1 MKKEK
6 LLSVGILTY
15 NQSVYIRRCLESV
28 LMQKVGFDYEV
39 VIGDDC
45 STDGTQEVLKEY
57 ERLYPD
63 RFVLLLNNRNKGIS
77 ANYKQVFRAC
87 KGKYIALCEG
97 DDFWTAED
105 KLQKQVDFLES
116 HQEYGFVGAYSQ
128 LLFPDGEIKEDKY
141 DYMPKPII
149 EKGWELYGNVFEY
162 AKSGPVTR
170 TVSICFRRS
179 IIEPYI
185 RYEGLGNDLVLQTVL
200 AKHSLFAKYEQPMT
214 MYRQGGVSTSRNDFE
229 KRLYYNDWYVQN
241 RLLQKDLF
249 PGDCN
254 WNENELMDRGDYIRL
269 QQAISEY
276 DWRRAL
282 RLKRNLR
289 TDIYKKKKFSKYLRG
304 PLSCFF
310 LWISQK
316 CFVS

>member
-1 MKKEK
+1 MK
-6 LLSVGILTY
+6 LSVGVLTY
-15 NQSVYIRRCLESV
+15 NHSESICQCLDSI
-28 LMQKVGFDYEV
+28 LMQDSDFDFVIV
-39 VIGDDC
+39 VADDG
-45 STDGTQEVLKEY
+45 SNDGTQVILRSYAEKN
-57 ERLYPD
+57 PG
-63 RFVLLLNNRNKGIS
+63 RFILLLKRENEGIS
-77 ANYKQVFRAC
+77 KNYKDLLMRCEGQ
-87 KGKYIALCEG
+87 YIALCEG
-97 DDFWTAED
+97 DDFWTMKD
-105 KLQKQVDFLES
+105 KLQKQVDFMES
-116 HQEYGFVGAYSQ
+116 HHEYGFVGAYSQ

-149 EKGWELYGNVFEY
+149 ENGWELYGDVFEY
-162 AKSGPVTR
+162 AKLGPVTR
-170 TVSICFRRS
+170 TVSLCFRRS

-200 AKHSLFAKYEQPMT
+200 AKHSWFAKYEQPMT

-229 KRLYYNDWYVQN
+229 KRLFYNDWYVQN
-241 RLLQKDLF
+241 RLLQKKLF

-254 WNENELMDRGDYIRL
+254 WNENELMDRGNYIRL
-269 QQAISEY
+269 QQAISEC

-282 RLKRNLR
+282 KLKCTLR

-304 PLSCFF
+304 PMSCIL